1 MQENIQAVPTAH
13 VEPTLQQ
20 VLNRIESVLSAI
32 QSTKPMLDFAEAVIY
47 TGLAS
52 SYLYKLTSSQQIPHY
67 KPGGKKIFFDRV
79 ELDAWLRQ
87 GRVSSL
93 DEINAKATNHVVKVG

>member
-1 MQENIQAVPTAH
+1 MQENTKAVPAAQ

-32 QSTKPMLDFAEAVIY
+32 QSTKPMLDFAEAVNY

-67 KPGGKKIFFDRV
+67 KPGGKKVYFDRL
-79 ELDAWLRQ
+79 ELDKWLRQ

-93 DEINAKATNHVVKVG
+93 DEINAKASNHVKAG

>member
-1 MQENIQAVPTAH
+1 MQENIQAAAPTAH

-20 VLNRIESVLSAI
+20 IIDRFESVLSAI

-67 KPGGKKIFFDRV
+67 KPGGKKSVFLSGGI
-79 ELDAWLRQ
+79 
-87 GRVSSL
+87 G
-93 DEINAKATNHVVKVG
+93 